1 MTRADQLSPFERAD
15 KVTSCWSVK
24 VRYRSAVTSMGSP
37 AADGAESQEDAL
49 LHGSAVDCAV
59 DGLVVVVDET
69 DRNLACQI
77 VDHSCLDTEGDRLG
91 IRPRGDE
98 HHWERLIGRVS
109 PSKRQDHRTVDGR
122 HSLLVGPTSLSASL
136 ACGKS
141 SQCQRC

>member
-37 AADGAESQEDAL
+37 AATGPSRKRTPSFTGRPSTAL
-49 LHGSAVDCAV
+49 STASF
-59 DGLVVVVDET
+59 VVVDET
-69 DRNLACQI
+69 DRNLVCQI

-109 PSKRQDHRTVDGR
+109 LSKRQDHRTVDGR
-122 HSLLVGPTSLSASL
+122 HSLLVGATSLSASL

-141 SQCQRC
+141 SQCQRR